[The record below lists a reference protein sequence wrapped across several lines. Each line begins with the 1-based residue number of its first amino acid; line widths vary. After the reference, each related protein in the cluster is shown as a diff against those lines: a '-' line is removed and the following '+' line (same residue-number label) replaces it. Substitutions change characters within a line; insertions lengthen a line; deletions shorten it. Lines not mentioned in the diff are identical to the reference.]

1 MAKQELGADYDAFE
15 SVTVTNA
22 SKALTSG
29 TYADAQFAFIT
40 VEAAAVRFTVDGTT
54 VSASVGHVLD
64 VGDTLELD
72 RNTQIVDI
80 RFFRRGTSDATLRV
94 SYGN

>member
-1 MAKQELGADYDAFE
+1 MGKEPHGAAYDADE

-29 TYADAQFAFIT
+29 TYGDAQFAEIT
-40 VEAAAVRFTVDGTT
+40 VETATVRFWLGGTVPSATT
-54 VSASVGHVLD
+54 GHLLHPGDVLK
-64 VGDTLELD
+64 LNRQE
-72 RNTQIVDI
+72 QIVGI
-80 RFFRRGTSDATLRV
+80 RFFRRDGIDATLRV